1 MSRQFR
7 VLGIAGS
14 LRAKSFNRSLL
25 RAAQKAAP
33 AALAI
38 DIFDLAGVPLF
49 DQDVEAKGFPDSVA
63 KLQAATGAAD
73 GVLIA
78 TPEYNSGIPGV
89 LKNAL
94 DWMSRP
100 PGKATCTGKPV
111 AVIGTSPGMGGTLRV
126 QVVMRPVLAGMGML
140 QMVGADTA
148 VPGASAAF
156 DADGN
161 LVDEKA
167 RAALARTLD
176 AFAQWIGH
184 LSAGRP

>member
-1 MSRQFR
+1 MTAPFR

-14 LRAKSFNRSLL
+14 LRAKSFNKALL
-25 RAAQKAAP
+25 AAAKKNAP
-33 AALAI
+33 ATLAI

-49 DQDVEAKGFPDSVA
+49 DQDVEAKGYPEAVA
-63 KLQAATGAAD
+63 KLQADVGAAD

-100 PGKATCTGKPV
+100 PGKATSAGKPV
-111 AVIGTSPGMGGTLRV
+111 AVMGTSPGMGGTLRV
-126 QVVMRPVLAGMGML
+126 QVVMRPVLAGMGMMQL
-140 QMVGADTA
+140 AGPDTA
-148 VPGASAAF
+148 VPGAGNAF
-156 DADGN
+156 DSEGN

-176 AFAQWIGH
+176 AFAAWIAKLKG
-184 LSAGRP
+184 